1 MNKIGMIGVNYVTFT
16 QIQDNGNLFGQAQKV
31 FKTRWILIYQ
41 LNLDLLKRY
50 APQWKGR
57 QE

>member
-31 FKTRWILIYQ
+31 FKTR
-41 LNLDLLKRY
+41 
-50 APQWKGR
+50 
-57 QE
+57 